1 MNLKEIGEFKNKV
14 ISKLI
19 HDDNVV
25 DVLIGKNKNK
35 DNKEELLLGID
46 ETGKN
51 GCVFKFE
58 YVPDT
63 QEMSKTFLCVEV
75 IPDKTNGGSVTD
87 MYLYI
92 FIYCSKDIMQTYHR
106 NQSSGTR
113 IDILAS
119 DVDRILN
126 GNSDFGI
133 GPLEWD
139 SSNIYK
145 PAQIYYGRVLVYSV
159 SAFRRQK

>member
-19 HDDNVV
+19 NDENIV
-25 DVLIGKNKNK
+25 DVLIGNNKNSE
-35 DNKEELLLGID
+35 NAGSLLLGKD
-46 ETGKN
+46 ETGKG

-63 QEMSKTFLCVEV
+63 QEMSKTFLCVEIV
-75 IPDKTNGGSVTD
+75 PYKTNGDTITD

-106 NQSSGTR
+106 KQCAGTR

-119 DVDRILN
+119 DIDTILN

-133 GPLEWD
+133 GPLEWYG
-139 SSNIYK
+139 SEIYK
-145 PAQIYYGRVLVYSV
+145 PAQIYYGRVLTYFV
-159 SAFRRQK
+159 SAFRRNR